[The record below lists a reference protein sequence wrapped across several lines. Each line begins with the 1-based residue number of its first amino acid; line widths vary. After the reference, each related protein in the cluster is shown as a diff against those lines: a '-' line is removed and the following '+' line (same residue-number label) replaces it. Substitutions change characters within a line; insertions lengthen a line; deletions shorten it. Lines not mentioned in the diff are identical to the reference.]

1 MNASLK
7 TNIVICGTHYDNQ
20 LMEVDFNLDN
30 EGIAEDVVITTQ
42 IEDSMYMIGQKSLN
56 GRQLD
61 LLSDAIGEAIADS
74 RQPDD
79 SEPDRHDPQF
89 D

>member
-1 MNASLK
+1 MNASFK
-7 TNIVICGTHYDNQ
+7 TNIVICGTHYGDQ
-20 LMEVDFNLDN
+20 LLEVDFNLDN

-42 IEDSMYMIGQKSLN
+42 IENSMYMIGQKSLN

-74 RQPDD
+74 LQPDD
-79 SEPDRHDPQF
+79 SEPDMHDPQF